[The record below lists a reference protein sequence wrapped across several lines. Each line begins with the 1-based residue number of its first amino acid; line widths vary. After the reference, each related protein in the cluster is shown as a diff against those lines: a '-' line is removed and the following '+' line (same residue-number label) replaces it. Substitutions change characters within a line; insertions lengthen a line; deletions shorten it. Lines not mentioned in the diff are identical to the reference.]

1 MTSVSHFVAPIHHG
15 ITRALSVLAVLRRC
29 STQHVADGT
38 RIRHPIIK
46 EVVNMWYL
54 AWFLAIL
61 LACACAI
68 ILGVW
73 LENTH
78 LPPEPP
84 QANPPS

>member
-1 MTSVSHFVAPIHHG
+1 
-15 ITRALSVLAVLRRC
+15 
-29 STQHVADGT
+29 
-38 RIRHPIIK
+38 
-46 EVVNMWYL
+46 MWYL

-61 LACACAI
+61 LACACSI

-84 QANPPS
+84 QVQ

>member
-1 MTSVSHFVAPIHHG
+1 
-15 ITRALSVLAVLRRC
+15 
-29 STQHVADGT
+29 
-38 RIRHPIIK
+38 
-46 EVVNMWYL
+46 MWYL
-54 AWFLAIL
+54 VWFLAIL

-84 QANPPS
+84 QAQ